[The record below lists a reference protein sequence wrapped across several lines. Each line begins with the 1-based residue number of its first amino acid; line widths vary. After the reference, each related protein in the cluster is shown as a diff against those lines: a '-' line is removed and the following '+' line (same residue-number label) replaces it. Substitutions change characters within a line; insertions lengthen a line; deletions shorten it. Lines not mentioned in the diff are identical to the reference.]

1 MTSTTTNQP
10 DFIVIQPSSD
20 IINRLEYPDF
30 REIESDVEN
39 YLDISHKVLS
49 QCPDT
54 QLFITSLPPR
64 YDREEASKATDLWNS
79 ILVTKAFVHDRV
91 HVVAQSGLECKQ
103 GRQRFER
110 YKEDGFLLSKYGTK
124 LLSKNIVTSVTEVL
138 NNVKGKQGGDV
149 VKTLRVKKQGRRK
162 QNSLKYI
169 QYGV

>member
-1 MTSTTTNQP
+1 M
-10 DFIVIQPSSD
+10 
-20 IINRLEYPDF
+20 
-30 REIESDVEN
+30 
-39 YLDISHKVLS
+39 
-49 QCPDT
+49 
-54 QLFITSLPPR
+54 FITSLPPR

-103 GRQRFER
+103 GRQRFKR

-138 NNVKGKQGGDV
+138 KNVKEKQGGGV